1 MYSIRLLSLAA
12 ILFGSLVANAAV
24 APHHVHPG
32 SVFVA
37 KPVHFDPPHVRL
49 VKLYCL
55 QFIISDAVSYLIH
68 SLGTQVAVD
77 TEITQSLLFPTQMSM
92 VMCR

>member
-49 VKLYCL
+49 TKLYHL
-55 QFIISDAVSYLIH
+55 WFIISDAVTILF
-68 SLGTQVAVD
+68 D
-77 TEITQSLLFPTQMSM
+77 T
-92 VMCR
+92 